1 MAPRRMPDVKLNFFQ
16 SAADSQGRRRQ
27 GRRQAGVPAP
37 GEEGGGG
44 ARARPRL
51 WPGGPFV
58 RGPGTGPT
66 LPVPVAPGAGLAAPG
81 AQGTFSKCP
90 GSTRSPRSFGRG
102 APLNLAPAG
111 GCLRVGRRGRPV
123 RLVPPRRVFFFFFF
137 LSVLDDQVP
146 AELWP
151 RGASELSARRRVLKS
166 GQAGPAGAPGPAAQS
181 FFFLFFSKCLGR
193 PGPRGALAAGCL

>member
-123 RLVPPRRVFFFFFF
+123 RLVPPRRVFF
-137 LSVLDDQVP
+137 
-146 AELWP
+146 
-151 RGASELSARRRVLKS
+151 LSARVAPGARRLVWTTRSPRSFGRGRPLNLMPAGGVLKVGS
-166 GQAGPAGAPGPAAQS
+166 TGPPGGPGPWRWAPPEVS
-181 FFFLFFSKCLGR
+181 PV
-193 PGPRGALAAGCL
+193 PGSRGPSAG